1 MIKYLSKNYYI
12 KAMKLRGKNQK
23 NKKTISN
30 VKLIFIIFKLQK
42 NENPIKINYSN
53 DFLLWNNNSNELN
66 FINQNNDLMW
76 DKLIFIEL
84 NFKINGK
91 NIFNF

>member
-1 MIKYLSKNYYI
+1 
-12 KAMKLRGKNQK
+12 MKFKGKNQK

-53 DFLLWNNNSNELN
+53 DFLLWNNNSNEFN
-66 FINQNNDLMW
+66 CINQNNELMW

>member
-1 MIKYLSKNYYI
+1 
-12 KAMKLRGKNQK
+12 MKFKGKNQK

>member
-1 MIKYLSKNYYI
+1 
-12 KAMKLRGKNQK
+12 MKFKGKNQK
-23 NKKTISN
+23 KKKTTSK
-30 VKLIFIIFKLQK
+30 VKFIFVIVQIQK

-66 FINQNNDLMW
+66 NINQNNDLMW

-91 NIFNF
+91 KIF

>member
-1 MIKYLSKNYYI
+1 
-12 KAMKLRGKNQK
+12 MKLRGKNQK
-23 NKKTISN
+23 KKKTTSK
-30 VKLIFIIFKLQK
+30 VKFIFVIVKIQK

-66 FINQNNDLMW
+66 YINQNNDLMW

-91 NIFNF
+91 KNF

>member
-1 MIKYLSKNYYI
+1 
-12 KAMKLRGKNQK
+12 MKFKGKNQK
-23 NKKTISN
+23 KKKTTSK
-30 VKLIFIIFKLQK
+30 VKFIFVIVKIQK

-53 DFLLWNNNSNELN
+53 DFLLWNDNSNELN
-66 FINQNNDLMW
+66 YINQNNDLKW

-91 NIFNF
+91 KIF

>member
-23 NKKTISN
+23 KKKTTSK
-30 VKLIFIIFKLQK
+30 VKFIFVIVKIQK

-91 NIFNF
+91 KNF